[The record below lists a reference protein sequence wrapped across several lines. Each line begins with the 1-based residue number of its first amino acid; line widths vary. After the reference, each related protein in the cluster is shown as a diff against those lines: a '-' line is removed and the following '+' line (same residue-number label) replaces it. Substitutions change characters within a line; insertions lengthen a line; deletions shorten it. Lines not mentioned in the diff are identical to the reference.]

1 MRTFIKTLVFMVGCY
16 CFNPLPATAAPLE
29 DCTEFAAT
37 GLPSGDGTLLCRM
50 GYLLA
55 HDPEFKTPIWVA
67 ERLTKDRALGTH
79 PRKDAFKADPDL
91 EPEERAELTDYKGSG
106 YDRGHMAP
114 AANVKWDVIAMQE
127 SFLLSNMV
135 PQVGKK
141 MNQGIWAALEEKA
154 RNWAIERGEVFIFTG
169 PIYNDD
175 KASKTVGANKV
186 GVPDKLYKI
195 VYDPQAEEAI
205 AFLMPNAPLETKDL
219 PKYIVSVRE
228 IETETG
234 LNFLS
239 VLSRKEQNRIEK
251 AKATDIQWKR

>member
-1 MRTFIKTLVFMVGCY
+1 MRTFIKTLVFMVACC
-16 CFNPLPATAAPLE
+16 CFIPLPVAAAELTE
-29 DCTEFAAT
+29 CTEFAAM
-37 GLPSGDGTLLCRM
+37 GVPSYDGIFLCRM

-67 ERLTKDRALGTH
+67 ERLTKERAMGTH
-79 PRKDAFKADPDL
+79 PRKDAFKADL
-91 EPEERAELTDYKGSG
+91 ELNPSERAELSDYKGSG

-114 AANVKWDVIAMQE
+114 AANVKWDKTAMEE

-141 MNQGIWAALEEKA
+141 MNQGIWAALEEKV
-154 RNWAIERGEVFIFTG
+154 RNWAIERGEVFIYTG
-169 PIYNDD
+169 PIYNNDE
-175 KASKTVGANKV
+175 ASETIGANKV

-195 VYDPQAEEAI
+195 VFDPEAEEAI

-219 PKYIVSVRE
+219 PKYIVSIRE
-228 IETETG
+228 IEAETG

-239 VLSRKEQNRIEK
+239 AHSRKQQNKIEK
-251 AKATDIQWKR
+251 TKATDIQWKK

>member
-1 MRTFIKTLVFMVGCY
+1 MRTFVKTLVFLVC
-16 CFNPLPATAAPLE
+16 CSALPVIAAPIE
-29 DCTEFAAT
+29 DCAEFTAM
-37 GLPSGDGTLLCRM
+37 GVPSYDGIFLCRM

-55 HDPEFKTPIWVA
+55 HDPGFKTPIWVI
-67 ERLTKDRALGTH
+67 ERLTKERAQGTH
-79 PRKDAFKADPDL
+79 PRKDAFKADL
-91 EPEERAELTDYKGSG
+91 ELHPSERAELSDYKGSG

-141 MNQGIWAALEEKA
+141 MNQGIWAALEEKV
-154 RNWAIERGEVFIFTG
+154 RNWAIERGEVFIYTG
-169 PIYNDD
+169 PIYNNDE
-175 KASKTVGANKV
+175 ASETIGANKV

-195 VYDPQAEEAI
+195 VFDPEAEEAI

-219 PKYIVSVRE
+219 PKYIVSIRE
-228 IETETG
+228 IEAETG

-239 VLSRKEQNRIEK
+239 AHSRKQQNKIEK
-251 AKATDIQWKR
+251 TKATDIQWKK